1 MSSMLF
7 IVSTC
12 ANLSLRAVE
21 KSAVP
26 LSAGSP
32 DMRESQLHRG
42 ECWDTEIFGTTPFP
56 LTADMCRRGIENRG
70 SAAYRSAVVARIRR
84 GKCLRIAALGGS
96 ITFGV
101 NLCGHRD
108 GGHAP
113 GACGHDE
120 DVRKNERLD
129 GAHGKKDAWPVWLE
143 RFLNHRMPCAGG
155 THTVVNLAV
164 SGKGTNFWTD
174 KLERFKPQ
182 LAGVDM
188 IILDAASNDVS
199 ELIGDTKATSHEW
212 ESGLLP
218 ASMIQRYTE
227 LFIRKVTAEFP
238 EVALVWATVG
248 WRGMGPRSKAPYHH
262 DADSEHDDVL
272 RYYDRDHISLL
283 AALRPFHT
291 KAMRSWEADTLF
303 VDGFHLSLLGHKM
316 VAQLVGNWLVEIG
329 GEETG
334 VDTIHSA
341 GVTMAK
347 DVQPLYLSAA
357 DASRLTRP
365 LAWEIDFA
373 EIKELPPAVSNTAGW
388 ALYAYRKG
396 KQGLVAENTSAST
409 LNITITNLKD
419 TATHPETVVSV
430 SLLHSYEHFGKVEV
444 WMLNG
449 GSKELFR
456 STIDCKW
463 TTRVSLGKTYH
474 FRIPIPARSLDGAS
488 LFFDPDVH
496 SDRGLDHKVKLLR
509 VQLR

>member
-1 MSSMLF
+1 
-7 IVSTC
+7 
-12 ANLSLRAVE
+12 
-21 KSAVP
+21 
-26 LSAGSP
+26 
-32 DMRESQLHRG
+32 
-42 ECWDTEIFGTTPFP
+42 
-56 LTADMCRRGIENRG
+56 MCRRGIENRG

-96 ITFGV
+96 ITCGV

-174 KLERFKPQ
+174 KLEMFKPQ

-329 GEETG
+329 GGRNRRGHHPLCRGDDGQRRATTLPVSRRRFSSYETPCLGNRLRGNKGTAPGRFKYGGVGVVCLPERQTG
-334 VDTIHSA
+334 VGGREHLCFYFKHHHHKLEGYCHTSRNGCFCVFVA
-341 GVTMAK
+341 FLRALWKSGSV
-347 DVQPLYLSAA
+347 
-357 DASRLTRP
+357 DA
-365 LAWEIDFA
+365 
-373 EIKELPPAVSNTAGW
+373 
-388 ALYAYRKG
+388 
-396 KQGLVAENTSAST
+396 
-409 LNITITNLKD
+409 
-419 TATHPETVVSV
+419 
-430 SLLHSYEHFGKVEV
+430 
-444 WMLNG
+444 
-449 GSKELFR
+449 
-456 STIDCKW
+456 
-463 TTRVSLGKTYH
+463 
-474 FRIPIPARSLDGAS
+474 
-488 LFFDPDVH
+488 
-496 SDRGLDHKVKLLR
+496 
-509 VQLR
+509 

>member
-1 MSSMLF
+1 MMLF
-7 IVSTC
+7 ILGTC
-12 ANLSLRAVE
+12 VNLSLRAVE
-21 KSAVP
+21 KSA
-26 LSAGSP
+26 GSP
-32 DMRESQLHRG
+32 ELHRG
-42 ECWDTEIFGTTPFP
+42 KCWDTEIFGTTPFP

-70 SAAYRSAVVARIRR
+70 SVAHRSAVVAKIRR
-84 GKCLRIAALGGS
+84 GGGLRIAALGGS

-101 NLCGHRD
+101 NLN
-108 GGHAP
+108 HA
-113 GACGHDE
+113 
-120 DVRKNERLD
+120 RLD

-143 RFLNHRMPCAGG
+143 RFLNHRMPCTGG
-155 THTVVNLAV
+155 NHTVANLAV
-164 SGKGTNFWTD
+164 SGKGTNFWVD
-174 KLERFKPQ
+174 KLARFKPQ

-199 ELIGDTKATSHEW
+199 ALQRETKETSHEW

-227 LFIRKVTAEFP
+227 LFLRKVTTAFP

-248 WRGMGPRSKAPYHH
+248 WRGMGPGSKAPYHH

-272 RYYDRDHISLL
+272 RYYERDHISLL

-291 KAMRSWEADTLF
+291 KAMRSWEEDTLF
-303 VDGFHLSLLGHKM
+303 TDCCHLSLLGHKM
-316 VAQLVGNWLVEIG
+316 AAQLVGNWLVEIG

-373 EIKELPPAVSNTAGW
+373 EIKKLPSTLSNTTGW

-396 KQGLVAENTSAST
+396 KQGLVAENASAST
-409 LNITITNLKD
+409 LKITIPNLKGA
-419 TATHPETVVSV
+419 ATHPETVVSV

-444 WMLNG
+444 WMLNRD
-449 GSKELFR
+449 SKELFR

-463 TTRVSLGKTYH
+463 TTHVSLGKTYH

-488 LFFDPDVH
+488 LFFHVMQGHRLDH
-496 SDRGLDHKVKLLR
+496 DHKVKLLR
-509 VQLR
+509 VQLRA